1 MLLHRY
7 LSTFLLAVPA
17 LAAPHPHSKR
27 ASRTSAP
34 EGCLSVSKDGSGTYS
49 TIAAALSALGSS
61 SSDACIFIA
70 AGTYQE
76 QLTIDYGGSLTIYGE
91 TTDTGSYKQN
101 TVTIT
106 HTISSPESGSL
117 VSSATVNAQMDD
129 FAMYNVDVVNG
140 YGKGAQAVA
149 LAASGERQG
158 YYGCRF
164 LGYQDT
170 LYARAGIQYYSNCY
184 IEGAVDY
191 IFGAASAWFG
201 ECTIVSNGAGYITA
215 MSREVASDPSWYCFD
230 HCDISGKSGLDLTGD
245 VYLGRPWRVLA
256 RVIYQNSELS
266 DIIHP
271 AGWTTMAEGATPLY
285 YEVNNTGEGAD
296 TSDRLYESEIAGAVD
311 KTTVLGSGWAG
322 WIDRSY

>member
-1 MLLHRY
+1 MLLRQ
-7 LSTFLLAVPA
+7 LSTAVLLAAQV
-17 LAAPHPHSKR
+17 LAAPGFHTKR

-34 EGCLSVSKDGSGTYS
+34 DGCLSVAQDGTGTYD
-49 TIAAALSALGSS
+49 TIASALSSLGSS
-61 SSDACIFIA
+61 SDDACIFIA
-70 AGTYQE
+70 AGTYEE
-76 QLTIDYGGSLTIYGE
+76 QLTIDYAGSLTIYGE

-117 VSSATVNAQMDD
+117 VSSATVNVQMDD

-158 YYGCRF
+158 YYGCQF
-164 LGYQDT
+164 IGYQDT

-201 ECTIVSNGAGYITA
+201 ECTVVSNGAGYITA
-215 MSREVASDPSWYCFD
+215 MSREVETDASWYCFD
-230 HCDISGKSGLDLTGD
+230 HCDVSGKSGLDLTGD

-256 RVIYQNSELS
+256 RVIYQNSELG

-271 AGWTTMAEGATPLY
+271 DGWTTMAEGATPLY
-285 YEVNNTGEGAD
+285 YEIGNSGDGAD
-296 TSDRLYESEIAGAVD
+296 TSSRLYESAIESAVD
-311 KTTVLGSGWAG
+311 KTTVLGSGWAA
-322 WIDRSY
+322 WIDGSY

>member
-1 MLLHRY
+1 MKFLQSLAS
-7 LSTFLLAVPA
+7 LLLAGTA
-17 LAAPHPHSKR
+17 LASPRFQSKR

-34 EGCLSVSKDGSGTYS
+34 AGCLTVGGSGTYS
-49 TIAAALSALGSS
+49 KIADAITALGSS
-61 SSDACIFIA
+61 SADACIYIA

-76 QLTIDYGGSLTIYGE
+76 QLTFKYGGSLTIYGE
-91 TTDTGSYKQN
+91 TADTSSYKQN

-117 VSSATVNAQMDD
+117 VSSATVNAQQDD
-129 FAMYNVDVVNG
+129 ISFYNVNIVNG

-158 YYGCRF
+158 YYGCQF

-215 MSREVASDPSWYCFD
+215 MSREVATDPAWYCFD
-230 HCDISGKSGLDLTGD
+230 HCKISGKSGLDLSGD

-256 RVIYQNSELS
+256 RVIYQNSALS
-266 DIIHP
+266 DIINP

-285 YEVNNTGEGAD
+285 YEIGNSGDGAD
-296 TSDRLYESEIAGAVD
+296 TSERLYESSISAAVD
-311 KTTVLGSGWAG
+311 KNTVLGSGWST

>member
-1 MLLHRY
+1 LDTKAKMLLHRY
-7 LSTFLLAVPA
+7 FSTLLLAVPA

-34 EGCLSVSKDGSGTYS
+34 EGCLTVSKDGSGTYS

-149 LAASGERQG
+149 YVFSFSPNFWGR
-158 YYGCRF
+158 
-164 LGYQDT
+164 
-170 LYARAGIQYYSNCY
+170 SNA
-184 IEGAVDY
+184 I
-191 IFGAASAWFG
+191 
-201 ECTIVSNGAGYITA
+201 
-215 MSREVASDPSWYCFD
+215 
-230 HCDISGKSGLDLTGD
+230 
-245 VYLGRPWRVLA
+245 
-256 RVIYQNSELS
+256 
-266 DIIHP
+266 
-271 AGWTTMAEGATPLY
+271 
-285 YEVNNTGEGAD
+285 
-296 TSDRLYESEIAGAVD
+296 
-311 KTTVLGSGWAG
+311 
-322 WIDRSY
+322 

>member
-1 MLLHRY
+1 MLLLHHVTS
-7 LSTFLLAVPA
+7 LFLAGTA
-17 LAAPHPHSKR
+17 LAAPHTSTKR
-27 ASRTSAP
+27 TSRTSAP
-34 EGCLSVSKDGSGTYS
+34 EGCLTVGGSGTYS
-49 TIAAALSALGSS
+49 RISDAITALGSS
-61 SSDACIFIA
+61 DDDACIYIA
-70 AGTYQE
+70 AGTYEE
-76 QLTIDYGGSLTIYGE
+76 QLTFEYGGSLTIYGE

-129 FAMYNVDVVNG
+129 INFYNVNIVNG

-158 YYGCRF
+158 YYGCQF
-164 LGYQDT
+164 IGYQDT

-201 ECTIVSNGAGYITA
+201 ECNIVSNGAGYITA
-215 MSREVASDPSWYCFD
+215 MSREVATDPAWYCFD
-230 HCDISGKSGLDLTGD
+230 HCNIYGKSGLDLSGD

-256 RVIYQNSELS
+256 RVIYQNSALS

-285 YEVNNTGEGAD
+285 YEIGNTGEGAD
-296 TSDRLYESEIAGAVD
+296 TSERLYESSIEAAVD
-311 KTTVLGSGWAG
+311 KNTVLGSGWAD
-322 WIDRSY
+322 WVDRSY